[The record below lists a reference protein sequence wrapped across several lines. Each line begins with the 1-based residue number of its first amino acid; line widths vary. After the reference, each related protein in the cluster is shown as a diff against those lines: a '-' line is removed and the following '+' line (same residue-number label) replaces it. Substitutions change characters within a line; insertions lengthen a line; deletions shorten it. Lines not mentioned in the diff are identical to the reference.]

1 MRTRCKHTVRSGY
14 AGHSC
19 REAQLQMTRFSEQ
32 TVGIVQVAGAGVLI
46 GTLGVCVREA
56 GQNAWVTVWF
66 RCVVGAVTVSLLA
79 SQFGWRLTLPRSGRA
94 WRATLACGLLMT
106 LTWVLFF
113 ASLSHLSI
121 GVATVVF
128 QVQPLMLMA
137 CGVMVLH
144 ERASALEWAAAVVA
158 LVGIGLVALPPL
170 RGSFSDG
177 ASALTGF
184 GLCIGAAV
192 CFTGVTLIGRRAT
205 VSPHG
210 LAWSQCVVGAVCL
223 SWAPLV
229 DGLPSW
235 GIAWAWLV
243 DLGAAHTGLA
253 YVLLYAG
260 IRRTT
265 TVQIALLQFVSPIA
279 AVLIDWCV
287 YKQLLEG
294 VQLVGLV
301 LTIVAL
307 ATAIGGSSKQSRQV
321 DSLSRQFPPQ
331 GARS

>member
-1 MRTRCKHTVRSGY
+1 MR
-14 AGHSC
+14 
-19 REAQLQMTRFSEQ
+19 RFSDRA
-32 TVGIVQVAGAGVLI
+32 VGILQVAGAGVLI

-66 RCVVGAVTVSLLA
+66 RCVVGALTVALLA
-79 SQFGWRLTLPRSGRA
+79 SQFGWRLTLPGNGRA
-94 WRATLACGLLMT
+94 WRPTLICGLLMT

-128 QVQPLMLMA
+128 QVQPLILMA
-137 CGVMVLH
+137 WGVMVLH

-158 LVGIGLVALPPL
+158 LVGIALVALPPL

-177 ASALTGF
+177 AFALTGF
-184 GLCIGAAV
+184 VLCIGAAA
-192 CFTGVTLIGRRAT
+192 CFTGVTVIARRAT
-205 VSPHG
+205 VSPQG

-223 SWAPLV
+223 SWAPLIY
-229 DGLPSW
+229 GLPSW
-235 GIAWAWLV
+235 GSAWAWLV
-243 DLGAAHTGLA
+243 DLGAVHTGLA

-260 IRRTT
+260 IRRTG
-265 TVQIALLQFVSPIA
+265 TVQIALMQFVSPVA
-279 AVLIDWCV
+279 AVLVDWCV
-287 YKQLLEG
+287 YKQFLEAI
-294 VQLVGLV
+294 QLVGLV

-307 ATAIGGSSKQSRQV
+307 ATAIGSSSKRSRRV